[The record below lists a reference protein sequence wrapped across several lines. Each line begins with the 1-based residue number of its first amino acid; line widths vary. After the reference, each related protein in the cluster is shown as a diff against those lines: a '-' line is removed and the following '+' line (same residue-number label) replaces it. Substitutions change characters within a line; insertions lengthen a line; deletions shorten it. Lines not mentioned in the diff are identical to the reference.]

1 MVHKRLS
8 AVRLR
13 AVSVG
18 LSAIGFGPQADGE
31 LVAKGYF
38 PAFVAVA
45 TSAE

>member
-1 MVHKRLS
+1 MTLS

-13 AVSVG
+13 AVAFG
-18 LSAIGFGPQADGE
+18 LSAIGFSPQADGE
-31 LVAKGYF
+31 LVSQGYF